1 VKEFSFVII
10 PDLEL
15 GRPHFDL
22 CDARIWNPGQ
32 RKERV
37 VARGIEERLA
47 KTVGFI
53 NSLPEV
59 KFAITAGDLTDS
71 ALPEQFLK
79 VKEILDKLE
88 IPWLPVI
95 GNHDLWP
102 YRKLPDP
109 FLSRR
114 HSEEAEIPIGPK
126 IFEEIFQENFQ
137 RLSEFF
143 EGWQKQKTL
152 FQNYTFLYKSIR
164 FIIIDNMSRRHAIL
178 GFPGVIGFPHL
189 YLETRD
195 WLRDQL
201 SREEERKIV
210 ISHAPLSQKLLV
222 GFSRGK
228 EIVNIA
234 GYLHREKR
242 LRKSNSN
249 INTFVTSALY
259 LKPVIIVVR
268 VLPDD
273 IQFHSVRIL

>member
-1 VKEFSFVII
+1 MKEFSFVII

-22 CDARIWNPGQ
+22 CDARIWNPTQ

-37 VARGIEERLA
+37 VAGGIEERLD

-59 KFAITAGDLTDS
+59 KFAITVGDLTDS

-79 VKEILDKLE
+79 VREILNKLE
-88 IPWLPVI
+88 IPWIPVI

-114 HSEEAEIPIGPK
+114 YLWEAPEGPIGPR
-126 IFEEIFQENFQ
+126 IFEDLFRKNFHQ
-137 RLSEFF
+137 LSESFD
-143 EGWQKQKTL
+143 GWQKQDTS
-152 FQNYTFLYKSIR
+152 FQNYTFLHKGIR
-164 FIIIDNMSRRHAIL
+164 FIVIDNMSRRHAIL

-201 SREEERKIV
+201 SREEERKI
-210 ISHAPLSQKLLV
+210 IFSHSPLKRRLLRALSGNAKV
-222 GFSRGK
+222 
-228 EIVNIA
+228 VNIA
-234 GYLHREKR
+234 GHWHKQS
-242 LRKSNSN
+242 LRKSND
-249 INTFVTSALY
+249 ITTFVTGALY
-259 LKPVIIVVR
+259 LKPVITVVE
-268 VLPDD
+268 VLPDNT
-273 IQFHSVRIL
+273 QFHSVRIP